1 MLSAGALFFYFCNRI
16 KVFSGKENYKK
27 GGGEAPLAQ

>member
-1 MLSAGALFFYFCNRI
+1 MLSAGALFFYFYNRI